1 MKYLILGCGG
11 HAKVLIGT
19 ISMMKDASVHGL
31 LTSNS
36 NELGLSILG
45 CDVLGMDEDINKF
58 SASEFSLVN
67 GVGDLKIRQHLFEKY
82 QGKNYIFPRVIHPFS
97 YVSPSAI
104 LLDGCQVMAGAV
116 VQPDVVL
123 GLNCIIN
130 TNASVDHDC
139 QIGSHVHIAPGA
151 TVCGEVRIADG
162 VHVGAGATLIQGVA
176 IGKGSVIGAGAVV
189 TKDVA
194 ENQMV
199 VGVPAKGVKHA

>member
-82 QGKNYIFPRVIHPFS
+82 QGKNGHGVDEKTAFIIQLEIVAQDS
-97 YVSPSAI
+97 
-104 LLDGCQVMAGAV
+104 DG
-116 VQPDVVL
+116 L
-123 GLNCIIN
+123 GY
-130 TNASVDHDC
+130 
-139 QIGSHVHIAPGA
+139 P
-151 TVCGEVRIADG
+151 
-162 VHVGAGATLIQGVA
+162 
-176 IGKGSVIGAGAVV
+176 
-189 TKDVA
+189 
-194 ENQMV
+194 
-199 VGVPAKGVKHA
+199 